1 MLMAKRRK
9 RKTYQKSHNSINL
22 YNYNVSRFVKR
33 NSETNTILGV
43 FHEMY
48 SHNIQHQEG
57 MSFRTLHIT

>member
-1 MLMAKRRK
+1 MLTAKRRK

-22 YNYNVSRFVKR
+22 CNYNVSRFVG

-48 SHNIQHQEG
+48 SHNIQQQER
-57 MSFRTLHIT
+57 MSF